1 MIHDDT
7 HATVFR
13 RMLAL
18 RTIPPFD
25 RLSEAELTL
34 IAEVAEPRLATPGEI
49 VHLGG
54 APLSCLW
61 VTVAGSLVREDGTA
75 AERVNGLSALLSNAL
90 TPELRAGPE
99 GARILV
105 LTKGYFF
112 TLTRECPAFVLGLLT
127 GGHNRAATP

>member
-1 MIHDDT
+1 MILDDT

-18 RTIPPFD
+18 RTVAPFD
-25 RLSEAELTL
+25 RLSENELSL
-34 IAEVAEPRLATPGEI
+34 IAEVAEPRLASPGEI

-54 APLSCLW
+54 APLSSLW
-61 VTVAGSLVREDGTA
+61 VTIEGGLLHPDGSP
-75 AERVNGLSALLSNAL
+75 AERVNGLSALLRHAL

-99 GARILV
+99 GARIFV

-127 GGHNRAATP
+127 GGHDRSAAP